1 MYSNTGYLNDED
13 IELED
18 KNHPLTVCSCGIYRL
33 IHQAAMTT
41 IRPKGRT
48 DYQLLYIT
56 AGKAFFLL
64 GETEKE
70 LSAGHMILYRPGE
83 SQHYYYY
90 VEDKPEVYWIHFSGC
105 DVSDILDKIGF
116 FNTQILF
123 CGISFQYLELFRQM
137 ILELQLKRPCFEE
150 LLCHY
155 LHQLFTEIHR
165 GQLEISTESCRYQ
178 KEMEATVHYFNE
190 FFTKDISI
198 EGYAKSLHMSVSW
211 FIRSFR
217 QYMGMPPMQYITS
230 IRINKAKEL
239 LKNTDYSIQEI
250 SGLVGYENPL
260 YFSRMFRKQTGI
272 SPSAYRKE

>member
-64 GETEKE
+64 GENEKE

-150 LLCHY
+150 
-155 LHQLFTEIHR
+155 
-165 GQLEISTESCRYQ
+165 
-178 KEMEATVHYFNE
+178 
-190 FFTKDISI
+190 
-198 EGYAKSLHMSVSW
+198 
-211 FIRSFR
+211 
-217 QYMGMPPMQYITS
+217 
-230 IRINKAKEL
+230 
-239 LKNTDYSIQEI
+239 
-250 SGLVGYENPL
+250 
-260 YFSRMFRKQTGI
+260 
-272 SPSAYRKE
+272 